1 MGFFDSISSSSTV
14 NNTQNIKQDTIVG
27 NGSTVVQGTG
37 NTYNQ
42 LDGGA
47 ISGAFD
53 FAKSSAF
60 NSIEFANS
68 NNKQSF
74 EFANSNNKQS
84 FDFAKAQG
92 AISGANYEKLLNT
105 TSSALSS
112 LLGGVASTQNFIA
125 STQAQASGQ
134 MDNRTKMI
142 IGVAGLAVIG
152 LLIWSRK

>member
-60 NSIEFANS
+60 NSI
-68 NNKQSF
+68 

>member
-1 MGFFDSISSSSTV
+1 MGFFDSSSSSSTV

-60 NSIEFANS
+60 N
-68 NNKQSF
+68 SF